1 MQKRVGMVSFLALAM
16 VLYLIWKDP
25 HGTADMIGGFGSAVG
40 GFFGDLWHK
49 LGEFF
54 TSLFGK

>member
-1 MQKRVGMVSFLALAM
+1 MQNRVGLVSMLALIL

-25 HGTADMIGGFGSAVG
+25 SGTADIIAGFGDAVG
-40 GFFGDLWHK
+40 GFFGDLWDK

-54 TSLFGK
+54 SSLVGD

>member
-1 MQKRVGMVSFLALAM
+1 MQKKMGAVSTVALIL

-25 HGTADMIGGFGSAVG
+25 HGTADTISAFGSAVG

-54 TSLFGK
+54 SSLFGK

>member
-1 MQKRVGMVSFLALAM
+1 MQKRIGMVSTLALIL

-25 HGTADMIGGFGSAVG
+25 RGSADMLSGFGDAVG
-40 GFFGDLWHK
+40 GFFGDLWDK

-54 TSLFGK
+54 SSLFG

>member
-1 MQKRVGMVSFLALAM
+1 MQKKIGMVSTAALFM

-25 HGTADMIGGFGSAVG
+25 TGMADTISGFGEAIGGFVA
-40 GFFGDLWHK
+40 DLWDK

-54 TSLFGK
+54 SSLFG

>member
-1 MQKRVGMVSFLALAM
+1 MQKRIGLVSSLALAM

-25 HGTADMIGGFGSAVG
+25 HGTADMIGGFGDAVG
-40 GFFGDLWHK
+40 GFFGELWDK

-54 TSLFGK
+54 SSLVGN

>member
-1 MQKRVGMVSFLALAM
+1 MGAVSTVALIL

-25 HGTADMIGGFGSAVG
+25 HGTADTIAGFGNAVG
-40 GFFGDLWHK
+40 GFFGDLWDK

-54 TSLFGK
+54 SSLFGK